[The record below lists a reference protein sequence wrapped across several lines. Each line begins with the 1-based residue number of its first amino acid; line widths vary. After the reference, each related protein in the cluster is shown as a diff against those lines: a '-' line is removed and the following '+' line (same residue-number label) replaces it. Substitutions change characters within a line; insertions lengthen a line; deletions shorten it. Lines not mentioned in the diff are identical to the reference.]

1 MIFLLL
7 TVFITRKPIPIHI
20 IQSLTLPPLAI
31 STVDVSDF
39 SHLGCQFFKTSDL
52 CRSLVLPWSSCC
64 LLHPSFFTFS
74 PLCIR
79 VLSFGFVFLGW
90 RNGILSNLHKVTH
103 QWLIRDLNESPS
115 RRACASLLHWIAI
128 QHSLRTLSLFF
139 EIPLSWYLHKKGFA
153 SRRENLPL
161 NVISFTTRKIGVG
174 WTDAFTLPSPL
185 EDWNGQSEAQ
195 CLCFGR
201 FSGNSSYIHPVLNV
215 GGDKDLSCVCDILPG
230 EDKNG
235 NKGVNQKTSDI
246 KWLFTPCES
255 HYWL

>member
-1 MIFLLL
+1 MVGIRIRVLTALL
-7 TVFITRKPIPIHI
+7 TPGKFSAIEWSFCCWLSLLPRSSFPSISSHLSPSHLLPLA
-20 IQSLTLPPLAI
+20 QSMYLTL
-31 STVDVSDF
+31 

-153 SRRENLPL
+153 TRRENLPL
-161 NVISFTTRKIGVG
+161 NVISFTTGKIGVG

-185 EDWNGQSEAQ
+185 EDWNGQSEGQ
-195 CLCFGR
+195 YLCFGS
-201 FSGNSSYIHPVLNV
+201 FSGNSSYT
-215 GGDKDLSCVCDILPG
+215 PG
-230 EDKNG
+230 S
-235 NKGVNQKTSDI
+235 QH
-246 KWLFTPCES
+246 WRR
-255 HYWL
+255 